1 MAKVLH
7 PVDAD
12 NVPEIDTERF
22 RLRRFID
29 RLVQAGEVDIHDQ
42 PVELGGIAALLDG
55 NPKAVLI
62 RKAGPEQAELVGNV
76 SASRNRIAM
85 ALDVEPDQLRQ
96 QVIARLAT
104 PQPVVEI
111 DRAAA
116 PVQEIVLTGD
126 EVDLTRFPIHVQHG
140 LDGGPYISASLD
152 YSIDEK
158 TGWTNTGC
166 RRLMLRNRN
175 QTGIDLLA
183 PSDLKAIYEASAA
196 QGKPLP
202 VSFAVGSHPSNHVA
216 GTMRVAMDELELLAR
231 LRGAPLPVV
240 KSVTN
245 DIRVPADSEIVI
257 EGFLDARGH
266 VESEGPYGEF
276 LGYYGVMKQNPLFT
290 VTAITMRSD
299 ALFQTSTIGGRTM
312 AHTDTSNLAAMR
324 TEITVWRAVETAV
337 REPVSVYASPSNGGA
352 FNVRLSMR
360 QRVPGEARNAIAAA
374 MGCQANC
381 KNVFV
386 VDDDIDVFSDQQ
398 MDWALAT
405 RFQPDRD
412 LVISSGF
419 RTLPLD
425 PSLDGART
433 GSKAGYDLTVPFGE
447 RKLEFTVPEAPEFG
461 DKRFDT
467 VRESLADGPKFFA
480 DLMSDLGSRDG
491 REIALALDEVRQ
503 QGILDRLEDGRY
515 ILSPDR

>member
-1 MAKVLH
+1 MAKALKS
-7 PVDAD
+7 VDA
-12 NVPEIDTERF
+12 PEIDTERF

-29 RLVQAGEVDIHDQ
+29 RLIQAGEVDIHDE
-42 PVELGGIAALLDG
+42 PVELAGIAAILDG

-62 RKAGPEQAELVGNV
+62 RKAGPEQTEMVGNV
-76 SASRNRIAM
+76 VASRQRIAM
-85 ALDVEPDQLRQ
+85 ALDVEPDEIRQ
-96 QVIARLAT
+96 EVTRRLAT

-111 DRAAA
+111 DRNHA

-126 EVDLTRFPIHVQHG
+126 DVDLTRFPIHLQHG
-140 LDGGPYISASLD
+140 MDGGPYISASLD

-166 RRLMLRNRN
+166 RRLMLRNKR
-175 QTGIDLLA
+175 QTGIDLLS

-202 VSFAVGSHPSNHVA
+202 VSFTVGAHPCDHMA
-216 GTMRVAMDELELLAR
+216 GTMRVPMDELELLAR

-245 DIRVPADSEIVI
+245 DIRVPADAEIVI

-276 LGYYGVMKQNPLFT
+276 LGYYGVMKRNPLFT
-290 VTAITMRSD
+290 VTAITMRGD
-299 ALFQTSTIGGRTM
+299 ALFQTSTIGGKTM
-312 AHTDTSNLAAMR
+312 AHTDTANLGSVR
-324 TEITVWRAVETAV
+324 TEVTVWRALESAV
-337 REPVSVYASPSNGGA
+337 REPVSICASPSNGGA
-352 FNVRLSMR
+352 FNVRVSLR

-374 MGCQANC
+374 MGSQANC

-398 MDWALAT
+398 IDWALAT
-405 RFQPDRD
+405 RFQADRD
-412 LVISSGF
+412 MVISSGF

-425 PSLDGART
+425 PSLDGRRT
-433 GSKAGYDLTVPFGE
+433 GSKAGFDLTIPFGE
-447 RKLEFTVPEAPEFG
+447 RALEFTVPAAPEF
-461 DKRFDT
+461 DEKRFDN
-467 VRESLADGPKFFA
+467 VRDSLAEGPKSFA

-491 REIALALDEVRQ
+491 REIALALDEVREE
-503 QGILDRLEDGRY
+503 GKLDRTETGKY
-515 ILSPDR
+515 FLSASQ